1 MCLFSLIFFEYK
13 NVIVW
18 KLNKLLQKLTY
29 DTRVMLTLINTQK
42 SKGQN
47 ERTSQTDVLSFVT
60 TVTLT
65 YKEDKF

>member
-1 MCLFSLIFFEYK
+1 MCLFSLIFFENK
-13 NVIVW
+13 NFIVW
-18 KLNKLLQKLTY
+18 KLIKLLQKLTY